1 MPTLILGT
9 NPVLGSSGDRVDS
22 TWVLGYSELK
32 TGLFTVD
39 PTTTFRRFV
48 TETDLHKLGLGHL
61 LGTALLRAYMHGYF
75 IDSRLYAKA
84 VALAKPFAY
93 EEYRQER
100 IAAKVEEER
109 QSRIAVV
116 RKLPKV

>member
-1 MPTLILGT
+1 M
-9 NPVLGSSGDRVDS
+9 
-22 TWVLGYSELK
+22 
-32 TGLFTVD
+32 
-39 PTTTFRRFV
+39 
-48 TETDLHKLGLGHL
+48 TETDLQKLGLGHL

-93 EEYRQER
+93 EEYRQQR

-116 RKLPKV
+116 RKLPKVTRDPNPCREGIRILSL

>member
-1 MPTLILGT
+1 M
-9 NPVLGSSGDRVDS
+9 
-22 TWVLGYSELK
+22 
-32 TGLFTVD
+32 
-39 PTTTFRRFV
+39 

-61 LGTALLRAYMHGYF
+61 LGTALLRAYMHGHF
-75 IDSRLYAKA
+75 VDSRLYAKA

-116 RKLPKV
+116 RKLPKVRQIPHRGVVAIQMSACYGESTLIIQFY